1 MNLSVD
7 EIELGF
13 VVSLATLRQV
23 LKGLSVGGRKW
34 WIGSDPSDALETH
47 TVTIGHGDPGCKDRL
62 NTLYFRVPVLNEDK
76 PAAGFGNLIL
86 VFDCSVISAE
96 QPGLYRE
103 GGRVLKD
110 SLADLEAFFDPI
122 QRALLAKLQSLITA
136 G

>member
-1 MNLSVD
+1 MDLIVD

-23 LKGLSVGGRKW
+23 LKELSVNGRKW
-34 WIGSDPSDALETH
+34 WIASDPSDALETN

-62 NTLYFRVPVLNEDK
+62 NTLYFRVPVLNEDE
-76 PAAGFGNLIL
+76 PTAGFDNLIL
-86 VFDCSVISAE
+86 VLDCSVISAE

-103 GGRVLKD
+103 GRRVLKD

-122 QRALLAKLQSLITA
+122 ERALLAKLHSLITA
-136 G
+136 S